1 MPLRLGSRLAKRKLD
16 DETVEEVRAAP
27 SSLPEV
33 PSRKRQA
40 TSSNSVDRVPEAGT
54 SSIPS
59 TSVLPGSRQGAIRLV
74 SESTTPPTV
83 GFRSSDP
90 DFLIRRLREDV
101 RIMQEDLT
109 FANEAARLA
118 GMTAKVRE
126 EQLHRLR
133 LLYDQDRL
141 GFDERI
147 AVLEHQVAELEQE
160 IVGLKAGKQGRRGM

>member
-1 MPLRLGSRLAKRKLD
+1 
-16 DETVEEVRAAP
+16 
-27 SSLPEV
+27 
-33 PSRKRQA
+33 
-40 TSSNSVDRVPEAGT
+40 
-54 SSIPS
+54 
-59 TSVLPGSRQGAIRLV
+59 
-74 SESTTPPTV
+74 
-83 GFRSSDP
+83 
-90 DFLIRRLREDV
+90 
-101 RIMQEDLT
+101 MQEDLT